1 VKHLSSNFGGLE
13 QTSRPKVSRKTIQ
26 NRRYKYLR
34 EVLMSSDYF
43 SKENM
48 RMREPTLYHHYVGKY
63 EQRVDEK
70 DTEKPLYEVLLN
82 NMDRISC
89 EMRRLREEIEI
100 AQLDP
105 DSQKNSTEEN
115 LDISLEERGAQSKE
129 FVKLMHER
137 FLNGDDKGFDYSI
150 VDANIE
156 YDDIV
161 QMQRDSEDAYFDSEE
176 LEEMIT

>member
-1 VKHLSSNFGGLE
+1 
-13 QTSRPKVSRKTIQ
+13 
-26 NRRYKYLR
+26 
-34 EVLMSSDYF
+34 
-43 SKENM
+43 
-48 RMREPTLYHHYVGKY
+48 
-63 EQRVDEK
+63 
-70 DTEKPLYEVLLN
+70 
-82 NMDRISC
+82 
-89 EMRRLREEIEI
+89 
-100 AQLDP
+100 
-105 DSQKNSTEEN
+105 
-115 LDISLEERGAQSKE
+115 LEERGAQSKE